1 MTSHRTKKLTL
12 HCETLRTLSGASL
25 GRARGGDSGSL
36 SCTGPD
42 CGGGGGT
49 SIEIEITNTIHLKI
63 TTIPIF

>member
-1 MTSHRTKKLTL
+1 MTPHRAKKLTL
-12 HCETLRTLSGASL
+12 HRETLRTLSGASL

-42 CGGGGGT
+42 CGGGGT
-49 SIEIEITNTIHLKI
+49 SIEIEITKTIHLKI